1 MVRIQGLRAAHPEED
16 VLRLRHCAIMN
27 YCYRCSC
34 PPAGDR
40 PGGAGS
46 VGLRHSANVRP
57 LIFFHAPRVKS
68 GMLTG
73 AEP

>member
-1 MVRIQGLRAAHPEED
+1 MKRIRGIRSDDLEEY
-16 VLRLRHCAIMN
+16 VMRLRHCAIMN
-27 YCYRCSC
+27 YCYRCPC
-34 PPAGDR
+34 PPAGTDR
-40 PGGAGS
+40 GGAGT

-57 LIFFHAPRVKS
+57 LSFFHAPRVKS